1 MSIFTYLEGE
11 DGKLERLA
19 DLAIEFLEKQLAPQG
34 RNVTSLAQFEVSLTE
49 LEDALKEIQTMSGY
63 ANPTTGPHDKARAI
77 LERLYSVAAKEA
89 QLTLEV
95 T

>member
-1 MSIFTYLEGE
+1 MSFIEI
-11 DGKLERLA
+11 DGFEPSRLRRLI
-19 DLAIEFLEKQLAPQG
+19 DLAIDYLETQLAPQ
-34 RNVTSLAQFEVSLTE
+34 RRDVTSLAQFQVSLTE

-77 LERLYSVAAKEA
+77 LERLYSVAAREA